1 MKRVI
6 SRNVAA
12 SVRQRLLHIAHRT
25 GDDFGQVLT
34 RYALERLLY
43 RLSRSKYRDQFIL
56 KGAMLFQVWTHQP
69 HRPTRD
75 LDLLGRGDPS
85 LEHCQA
91 VFRELC
97 HIPIEDDGLIF
108 SAETVNAEKIKEEQ
122 DYEGA
127 RVKFIALLE
136 NARIA
141 VQVDVGFGD
150 VVTPDLLDYPT
161 MLSMPAPRIQGYP
174 MDAVVAEKLEAIVSL
189 GMLNSRMKDFYDIW
203 FLARSFPF
211 EAGSLGGALRA
222 TFERRRTQLDPDGL
236 EILLAELSGDASKR
250 TQWRA
255 FLRKSSLT
263 APDDFTL
270 VNGAIQEFLSSP
282 AGETVAE
289 SQPSVSWPPG
299 GPWHRPNQPEPRAGE
314 A

>member
-1 MKRVI
+1 MKPVNT
-6 SRNVAA
+6 RNVAA
-12 SVRQRLLHIAHRT
+12 SVRQRLLNIAHRT
-25 GDDFGQVLT
+25 GDDFGLVLT

-43 RLSRSKYRDQFIL
+43 RLSQSKYRDQFVL
-56 KGAMLFQVWTHQP
+56 KGAMLIQVWTHQP

-75 LDLLGRGDPS
+75 LDLLGRGDSS

-97 HIPIEDDGLIF
+97 QLSVEDDGLIF

-150 VVTPDLLDYPT
+150 AVTPDLLDYPT
-161 MLSMPAPRIQGYP
+161 LLSMPAPRIQAYP
-174 MDAVVAEKLEAIVSL
+174 MDTVVAEKLEAIVSL

-211 EAGSLGGALRA
+211 EARSLGGALHA

-236 EILLAELSGDASKR
+236 RILLADLSGDASKR

-263 APDDFTL
+263 APDFL
-270 VNGAIQEFLSSP
+270 VVSGAIQEFLLSP
-282 AGETVAE
+282 ASGASAE
-289 SQPSVSWPPG
+289 SQTASSWPPG
-299 GPWHRPNQPEPRAGE
+299 GPWHRPGRSGPRSE
-314 A
+314 TH

>member
-1 MKRVI
+1 LKPVNT
-6 SRNVAA
+6 RNVAA
-12 SVRQRLLHIAHRT
+12 SVRQRLLNIAHGA
-25 GDDFGQVLT
+25 GDDFGLVLT

-56 KGAMLFQVWTHQP
+56 KGAMLFQVWTQQP

-97 HIPIEDDGLIF
+97 HLPVEDDGLIF

-141 VQVDVGFGD
+141 IQVDVGFGD
-150 VVTPDLLDYPT
+150 AVTPDLLDYPT
-161 MLSMPAPRIQGYP
+161 LLSMPAPRIQAYP
-174 MDAVVAEKLEAIVSL
+174 MDTVVAEKLEAIVSL

-211 EAGSLGGALRA
+211 EARSLGGALHA
-222 TFERRRTQLDPDGL
+222 TFVRRRTQLDPDGL
-236 EILLAELSGDASKR
+236 KILLADLSGDASKR

-263 APDDFTL
+263 APDDFTI
-270 VNGAIQEFLSSP
+270 VNGAIQEFVLSP
-282 AGETVAE
+282 VGGTAE
-289 SQPSVSWPPG
+289 SRISSSWPPG
-299 GPWHRPNQPEPRAGE
+299 GPWHRPARLGSQSEQA
-314 A
+314 

>member
-1 MKRVI
+1 LKPVNT
-6 SRNVAA
+6 RNVAA
-12 SVRQRLLHIAHRT
+12 SVRQRLLNIAHRT
-25 GDDFGQVLT
+25 GDDFGLVLT
-34 RYALERLLY
+34 RYAMERLLY

-75 LDLLGRGDPS
+75 LDLLGRGDSS
-85 LEHCQA
+85 LEHCQE

-97 HIPIEDDGLIF
+97 HIPVEDDGLIF
-108 SAETVNAEKIKEEQ
+108 SAETVNAETIKEEQ

-141 VQVDVGFGD
+141 IQVDVGFGD
-150 VVTPDLLDYPT
+150 AVTPDLLDYPT
-161 MLSMPAPRIQGYP
+161 LLPMPAPRIQAYP
-174 MDAVVAEKLEAIVSL
+174 MDTVVAEKLEAIVSL

-236 EILLAELSGDASKR
+236 KILLADLSGDALKR

-263 APDDFTL
+263 APDDFTP
-270 VNGAIQEFLSSP
+270 VNGVIQEFLLFP
-282 AGETVAE
+282 AGGAGAE
-289 SQPSVSWPPG
+289 SRMSSSWPPG
-299 GPWHRPNQPEPRAGE
+299 GPWHRRDRPGSQSEKA
-314 A
+314 

>member
-1 MKRVI
+1 LKPVNT
-6 SRNVAA
+6 RNVAA
-12 SVRQRLLHIAHRT
+12 SVRQRLLNIAHGA
-25 GDDFGQVLT
+25 GDDFGLVLT

-56 KGAMLFQVWTHQP
+56 KGAMLFQVWAQQP

-75 LDLLGRGDPS
+75 LDLLGRGDSS

-97 HIPIEDDGLIF
+97 HIPVEDDDLIF

-141 VQVDVGFGD
+141 IQVDVGFGD
-150 VVTPDLLDYPT
+150 AVTSDLIDHLTLLPMPT
-161 MLSMPAPRIQGYP
+161 PRIQAYP
-174 MDAVVAEKLEAIVSL
+174 MDIVVEK
-189 GMLNSRMKDFYDIW
+189 
-203 FLARSFPF
+203 LARSFPF
-211 EAGSLGGALRA
+211 EARSLGALHA
-222 TFERRRTQLDPDGL
+222 TFERRRTPLDPDGL
-236 EILLAELSGDASKR
+236 KILLADLSGDASKR

-255 FLRKSSLT
+255 ILRKSSLT
-263 APDDFTL
+263 APDEFTL
-270 VNGAIQEFLSSP
+270 INSAIQEFLLSP
-282 AGETVAE
+282 AGGTAE
-289 SQPSVSWPPG
+289 SRISSSWPPG
-299 GPWHRPNQPEPRAGE
+299 GPWHRPDRPGSQSEQA
-314 A
+314 